1 VLLPEPQAE
10 AALALL
16 QRFQPQARRIGT
28 VLGPLSRASPLER
41 LHPVCLRGE
50 LGVRR
55 PLELGSGEQLPRIC

>member
-1 VLLPEPQAE
+1 
-10 AALALL
+10 
-16 QRFQPQARRIGT
+16 